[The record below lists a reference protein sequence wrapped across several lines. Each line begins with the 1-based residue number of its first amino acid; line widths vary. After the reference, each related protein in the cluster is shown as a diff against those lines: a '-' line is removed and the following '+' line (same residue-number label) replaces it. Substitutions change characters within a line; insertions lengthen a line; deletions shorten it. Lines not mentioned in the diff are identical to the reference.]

1 MEGKPRRVAAQRL
14 ARRVDRKCRLRLA
27 SRRVTQNVG
36 HGKVPFAGA
45 AARSDGFGPLLAMQW
60 VIVGG
65 ESGAGWRPMDPEWAR
80 YLRNRCREFEIPFF
94 FKQVSGLHPTDG
106 MIPKD
111 LRIREY
117 PHVSMVV

>member
-1 MEGKPRRVAAQRL
+1 MPPNVWLGVSIENADCAWRADALRKTSATVKFLSLEPLL
-14 ARRVDRKCRLRLA
+14 A
-27 SRRVTQNVG
+27 
-36 HGKVPFAGA
+36 PI
-45 AARSDGFGPLLAMQW
+45 GFGPLLAMQW